1 MGTLMRFMFED
12 TSQTGTRALHRRP
25 RQLLRS
31 STESPPPT
39 MSSSSSSSSGIG
51 LPGLL
56 TVLFIGLKLTGHI
69 TWPWLW
75 VLSPLWISLLLF
87 LILLAIA
94 ALFVI
99 LSK

>member
-1 MGTLMRFMFED
+1 
-12 TSQTGTRALHRRP
+12 
-25 RQLLRS
+25 
-31 STESPPPT
+31 
-39 MSSSSSSSSGIG
+39 MSSSSSSSGGIG